1 MKFPRMNL
9 SMKRRSVKYVLII
22 GCLLF
27 SGIISAQ
34 TFNNPSGSKRISGVN
49 KKPVVQTIDRRSVL
63 IDSLA
68 SFVDYILVQQDSLKQ
83 IMRSQKER
91 LDSSLST
98 LEEVSAENVK
108 LKESLKDA
116 QGDTLQSNH
125 TNSILFIFNVIV
137 GIFLLI
143 ALLWMFMKKR
153 NDGDDKN
160 DDNAPIKRKSK
171 ANQDENF
178 DHKLDRIQKLGNLRD
193 KGLLT
198 DEEFNLQKSQI
209 LEE

>member
-1 MKFPRMNL
+1 MKFPRMKY
-9 SMKRRSVKYVLII
+9 SVKRRSLKYVLML

-27 SGIISAQ
+27 SGVVCAQ
-34 TFNNPSGSKRISGVN
+34 TFSNPSGSKRISGVS
-49 KKPVVQTIDRRSVL
+49 KKPIVQTIDRRSVL

-68 SFVDYILVQQDSLKQ
+68 SFVDYILLQQDSLKQ

-91 LDSSLST
+91 LDSSVAS
-98 LEEVSAENVK
+98 LEAASAENVK

-125 TNSILFIFNVIV
+125 ANSILFIFNVIV

-143 ALLWMFMKKR
+143 ALLWMFTKKR
-153 NDGDDKN
+153 GDGDDRNVDDATNQKN
-160 DDNAPIKRKSK
+160 SRPG
-171 ANQDENF
+171 QDENF
-178 DHKLDRIQKLGNLRD
+178 EYKLDRIQKLGSLRD

-209 LEE
+209 LGE

>member
-1 MKFPRMNL
+1 MP
-9 SMKRRSVKYVLII
+9 RSVKYVLIV

-27 SGIISAQ
+27 GGIISAQ
-34 TFNNPSGSKRISGVN
+34 SVNNSSGLRRISGVN

-98 LEEVSAENVK
+98 LEQVSAENVK
-108 LKESLKDA
+108 LKESLVDA

-137 GIFLLI
+137 GLFLLI
-143 ALLWMFMKKR
+143 AMLWMFMKKR
-153 NDGDDKN
+153 NDEDDKN
-160 DDNAPIKRKSK
+160 DFDSPIKRKSK
-171 ANQDENF
+171 SNQDEFF

>member
-1 MKFPRMNL
+1 
-9 SMKRRSVKYVLII
+9 
-22 GCLLF
+22 
-27 SGIISAQ
+27 
-34 TFNNPSGSKRISGVN
+34 
-49 KKPVVQTIDRRSVL
+49 
-63 IDSLA
+63 
-68 SFVDYILVQQDSLKQ
+68 
-83 IMRSQKER
+83 MRSQKER
-91 LDSSLST
+91 LDSSVAA

-125 TNSILFIFNVIV
+125 ANSILFIFNVIV

-143 ALLWMFMKKR
+143 ALLWMFTKKR

-160 DDNAPIKRKSK
+160 NDDTPRRKNSK
-171 ANQDENF
+171 SGQDENF
-178 DHKLDRIQKLGNLRD
+178 EHKLDRIQKLGNLRD

-209 LEE
+209 LGE

>member
-1 MKFPRMNL
+1 MKFLRMNY
-9 SMKRRSVKYVLII
+9 SKKRRSMKYVLIV
-22 GCLLF
+22 GCILLC
-27 SGIISAQ
+27 GMVSAQ
-34 TFNNPSGSKRISGVN
+34 TFSNPSGSKRISGVN
-49 KKPVVQTIDRRSVL
+49 KKPIVHTLDRRSVL

-83 IMRSQKER
+83 SMRSQKER
-91 LDSSLST
+91 LDSSYSA

-116 QGDTLQSNH
+116 EGDTLQSNH

-143 ALLWMFMKKR
+143 ALLWMFTKKR
-153 NDGDDKN
+153 SDGDEKN
-160 DDNAPIKRKSK
+160 DDEVLHRKNSK
-171 ANQDENF
+171 SGQDENF
-178 DHKLDRIQKLGNLRD
+178 EHKLDRIQKLGNLRD

-209 LEE
+209 LGE